1 MNQTVKSPA
10 VRPSGLAAN
19 IAATL
24 WLGLPMVGSNI
35 AQMLLHVS
43 DTIMLGWYGVPELA
57 AVVLG
62 SSFFF
67 FLFIL
72 GSGFSYALMG
82 RISAAIGRGD
92 AVQLRR
98 DARMGL
104 WIAIGYGLAVMP
116 VMAAAEPI
124 LLALGQNPQ
133 LAALAQEYL
142 SIAMWG
148 LVPALIVAC
157 LRAYLSAQE
166 RAHLVMWVTLLGV
179 ALNVL
184 GNWAFIF
191 GHFGAP
197 EMGVRG
203 AALASVLVQLSSAIL
218 LALYAARAKGLRQV
232 ALFARFWR
240 PDWEAL
246 WAVLRLG
253 LPAGLTHLSEA
264 GLFQASALMMGW
276 IGTTELAAHGIA
288 LELASLTFMIH
299 MGLSNAATV
308 RAGHAYGAGD
318 PDRLRAGAKAA
329 LILSLVFAALTI
341 IVFLGMPHRLVS
353 LFIDNSDPMAPAIL
367 AFGARLLAVAALFQ
381 LFDAAQVMALGL
393 LRGVHDTRVP
403 MVVATIS
410 YWLIGVPTSYVLA
423 FPLGLGGVG
432 LWLGLVLGLAC
443 VGVTLILRFW
453 RGPWLVTGTPSD
465 SGSRT
470 PA

>member
-10 VRPSGLAAN
+10 VRSSGLAVNMRAL
-19 IAATL
+19 L

-72 GSGFSYALMG
+72 GSGFSYVLMG
-82 RISAAIGRGD
+82 RISAAIGRD
-92 AVQLRR
+92 DPVQLRR

-104 WIAIGYGLAVMP
+104 WIAIGYGCAVMP
-116 VMAAAEPI
+116 IMAAAEPI
-124 LLALGQNPQ
+124 LLALGQDPH
-133 LAALAQEYL
+133 LSALAQQYL
-142 SIAMWG
+142 SVAMWG
-148 LVPALIVAC
+148 MVPALVVAA

-166 RAHLVMWVTLLGV
+166 RAQAVMWATFWGV
-179 ALNVL
+179 VVNVMA
-184 GNWAFIF
+184 NWAFIF

-203 AALASVLVQLSSAIL
+203 AALASVMVQISTAGL
-218 LALYAARAKGLRQV
+218 LALYAAKHPKLRSV
-232 ALFARFWR
+232 DLFGRFWR
-240 PDWEAL
+240 PDWQAL
-246 WAVLRLG
+246 FVLIRLG

-276 IGTTELAAHGIA
+276 IGTHELAAHGIA

-308 RAGHAYGAGD
+308 RVGHAYGASD
-318 PDRLRAGAKAA
+318 TDRLRAVAKAA
-329 LILSLVFAALTI
+329 LILSFAMAALTI
-341 IVFLGMPHRLVS
+341 AAFLGFPQQLVG
-353 LFIDNSDPMAPAIL
+353 LFIDNADPAAPAIL
-367 AFGARLLAVAALFQ
+367 AFGAKLLAVAALFQ

-403 MVVATIS
+403 MVVATVS
-410 YWLIGVPTSYVLA
+410 YWLIGIPASYVLA

-432 LWLGLVLGLAC
+432 LWLGLVIGLAC
-443 VGVTLILRFW
+443 VGVTLIRRFW
-453 RGPWLVTGTPSD
+453 RGPWLVAT
-465 SGSRT
+465 
-470 PA
+470 A